1 MEKLSRRTARENAFL
16 AAFAATFDDAALEDV
31 IALLGEEGE
40 HPVDEFGQALIRG
53 YYEHSAQ
60 IDELIRAHLKGWTL
74 ERIPRVSLTVLR
86 MAISEIL
93 YGEEKLP
100 GVAINE
106 AVELTKKFGGDGD
119 HQFVNGLLGSVVREL
134 GLPAEP
140 GPEVEAPA
148 AGE

>member
-16 AAFAATFDDAALEDV
+16 AAFAATFDDAAPEDV

-60 IDELIRAHLKGWTL
+60 IDELIRNHLKGWTL

-140 GPEVEAPA
+140 EFEAPA

>member
-60 IDELIRAHLKGWTL
+60 IDELIRNHLKGWTL

-140 GPEVEAPA
+140 EPEVEAPA